1 MDQIDDIA
9 RGAGVSPALQDVPAA
24 YRDQL
29 GDVVVSSE
37 QIQAKIAELGE
48 QITKDYADKELTLI
62 GVLKGASLFLADL
75 ARRIQLPLRFDFMAV
90 SSYGSATKTS
100 GIVRIL
106 KDLDHEIE
114 GQHVIV
120 VEDIIDSGLT
130 LNYLLRY
137 LRARGPASL
146 EVCSLFSK
154 EGRQR
159 VHIPVAYEGFQ
170 IGPEFVVGYGLDYQ
184 EWFRNLGF
192 LAVLN
197 EHPETRAARNR

>member
-1 MDQIDDIA
+1 VEPNVD
-9 RGAGVSPALQDVPAA
+9 AGLVIPAE
-24 YRDQL
+24 YRAQL
-29 GDVVVSSE
+29 DEVIVSSE
-37 QIQAKIAELGE
+37 AIQAKIAELGAA
-48 QITKDYADKELTLI
+48 ITRDYEGKQPILI
-62 GVLKGASLFLADL
+62 GVLKGASVFLADL
-75 ARRIQLPLRFDFMAV
+75 ARQIPLALRFDFMAV

-114 GQHVIV
+114 GQDVIV

-137 LRARGPASL
+137 LRARQPTSL
-146 EVCSLFSK
+146 EVCALFSK

-159 VHIPVAYEGFQ
+159 VPIPVRYEGFR

-184 EWFRNLGF
+184 ERFRNLPF
-192 LAVLN
+192 LAVLTD
-197 EHPETRAARNR
+197 HPETRNARR

>member
-1 MDQIDDIA
+1 VDPQ
-9 RGAGVSPALQDVPAA
+9 VENLEDVPAA
-24 YRDQL
+24 YRDKL
-29 GDVVVSSE
+29 GDVVVSSAD
-37 QIQAKIAELGE
+37 IQAKIAELGE
-48 QITKDYADKELTLI
+48 LITTDYAGQEVTLI

-75 ARRIQLPLRFDFMAV
+75 ARRVQLPLRFDFMAV

-114 GQHVIV
+114 GENVIV

-137 LRARGPASL
+137 LRARRPASL
-146 EVCSLFSK
+146 EVCALFSK

-159 VHIPVAYEGFQ
+159 VPIPVKYEGFR
-170 IGPEFVVGYGLDYQ
+170 IGGEFVVGYGLDFQ
-184 EWFRNLGF
+184 EKFRNLGF

-197 EHPETRAARNR
+197 DHPETAAARKNR

>member
-1 MDQIDDIA
+1 MDGQRTDLELPD
-9 RGAGVSPALQDVPAA
+9 A
-24 YRDQL
+24 YRGQL
-29 GDVVVSSE
+29 GDVVVSGE
-37 QIQAKIAELGE
+37 EIKAKVAELGA
-48 QITKDYADKELTLI
+48 QITADYEGKEVTLI

-75 ARRIQLPLRFDFMAV
+75 ARKIQLPLRFDFMAV

-114 GQHVIV
+114 GEHVIV

-137 LRARGPASL
+137 LRARRPASL

-159 VHIPVAYEGFQ
+159 VPIPVRYEGFT
-170 IGPEFVVGYGLDYQ
+170 IGPEFVVGYGLDFQ
-184 EWFRNLGF
+184 ERFRNLDF

-197 EHPETRAARNR
+197 EHPETKAARAKKG

>member
-1 MDQIDDIA
+1 MDPREPLSDI
-9 RGAGVSPALQDVPAA
+9 VDVPQP
-24 YRDQL
+24 YRDEL
-29 GDVVVSSE
+29 GDLVVSAE
-37 QIQAKIAELGE
+37 AIQARIAELGAE
-48 QITKDYADKELTLI
+48 ITRDYADRAPILV
-62 GVLKGASLFLADL
+62 GVLKGAFLFMADL
-75 ARRIQLPLRFDFMAV
+75 ARQIHLPLRFDFMAV

-100 GIVRIL
+100 GVVRIL

-137 LRARGPASL
+137 LRARRPASL
-146 EVCSLFSK
+146 EVCALFSK

-159 VHIPVAYEGFQ
+159 VPIPIRYEGFT

-184 EWFRNLGF
+184 ERFRNLGF
-192 LAVLN
+192 LAVLRG
-197 EHPETRAARNR
+197 HPETRSARQPPTR

>member
-1 MDQIDDIA
+1 MDGIEDLVQAPD
-9 RGAGVSPALQDVPAA
+9 A
-24 YRDQL
+24 YRSQL
-29 GDVVVSSE
+29 GDIVVTADAIRSKVD
-37 QIQAKIAELGE
+37 ELGA
-48 QITKDYADKELTLI
+48 QITKDYEGREVTLI

-75 ARRIQLPLRFDFMAV
+75 ARKIQLPLRFDFMAV

-137 LRARGPASL
+137 LRARRPASL

-159 VHIPVAYEGFQ
+159 VPIPVRYEGFT
-170 IGPEFVVGYGLDYQ
+170 IGPEFVVGYGLDFQ
-184 EWFRNLGF
+184 ERFRNLGF

-197 EHPETRAARNR
+197 DHPETKAARRNTP

>member
-1 MDQIDDIA
+1 VDPGNRLD
-9 RGAGVSPALQDVPAA
+9 SLLDVPAP
-24 YRDQL
+24 YR
-29 GDVVVSSE
+29 SE
-37 QIQAKIAELGE
+37 LAEVIVTAEDIQSKIAELGAS
-48 QITKDYADKELTLI
+48 ITRDYDGLEPILV

-75 ARRIQLPLRFDFMAV
+75 ARHIRLPLRFDFMAI

-114 GQHVIV
+114 GHHVIV

-137 LRARGPASL
+137 LRARRPASI
-146 EVCSLFSK
+146 EVCALFSK

-159 VHIPVAYEGFQ
+159 VPIPVRYEGFR
-170 IGPEFVVGYGLDYQ
+170 IGSEFVVGYGLDYQ
-184 EWFRNLGF
+184 ERFRNLGF
-192 LAVLN
+192 LAVLR
-197 EHPETRAARNR
+197 EHPETRAARRPPP

>member
-1 MDQIDDIA
+1 VDQLDDIA
-9 RGAGVSPALQDVPAA
+9 GAGGVSRALQDVPEA
-24 YRDQL
+24 YRQQL
-29 GDVVVSSE
+29 GEVVVSSE
-37 QIQAKIAELGE
+37 AIQAKIAELGDL
-48 QITKDYADKELTLI
+48 ITAEYAGKELTLI

-114 GQHVIV
+114 GEHVIV

-130 LNYLLRY
+130 LNYLLKY
-137 LRARGPASL
+137 LRARRPASI

-159 VHIPVAYEGFQ
+159 VQIPVKYEGFQ
-170 IGPEFVVGYGLDYQ
+170 IGPEFVVGYGLDFQ
-184 EWFRNLGF
+184 ERFRNLGF

-197 EHPETRAARNR
+197 DHPETKAARNR

>member
-1 MDQIDDIA
+1 MEQRVGQA
-9 RGAGVSPALQDVPAA
+9 VDVPAP
-24 YRDQL
+24 YR
-29 GDVVVSSE
+29 
-37 QIQAKIAELGE
+37 AELGE
-48 QITKDYADKELTLI
+48 VVVSADEIQRKVAELGAAITADYQGRELTLV

-75 ARRIQLPLRFDFMAV
+75 ARQIRLPLRFDFMAV

-114 GQHVIV
+114 GQDVIV

-137 LRARGPASL
+137 LRARRPASL
-146 EVCSLFSK
+146 EVCTLFSK

-159 VHIPVAYEGFQ
+159 VAIPVRYEGFR
-170 IGPEFVVGYGLDYQ
+170 IGGEFVVGYGLDFR
-184 EWFRNLGF
+184 ERFRNLSF

-197 EHPETRAARNR
+197 EHPETKAARRAAGSPPG

>member
-1 MDQIDDIA
+1 M
-9 RGAGVSPALQDVPAA
+9 PAP
-24 YRDQL
+24 YRSEL
-29 GDVVVSSE
+29 GDIVVGTSD
-37 QIQAKIAELGE
+37 IQDKVAELGE
-48 QITKDYADKELTLI
+48 SITRDYEGMEPILVGI
-62 GVLKGASLFLADL
+62 LKGASLFLADL
-75 ARRIQLPLRFDFMAV
+75 ARHIRLGLRFDFMAV

-137 LRARGPASL
+137 LRARRPASL
-146 EVCSLFSK
+146 EVCALFSK

-159 VHIPVAYEGFQ
+159 VPIPIRYEGFR
-170 IGPEFVVGYGLDYQ
+170 IGPEFVVGYGLDFQ
-184 EWFRNLGF
+184 ERFRNLGF
-192 LAVLN
+192 LAVLID
-197 EHPETRAARNR
+197 HPETRAAQKP

>member
-1 MDQIDDIA
+1 MGHPIDDF
-9 RGAGVSPALQDVPAA
+9 VPPG
-24 YRDQL
+24 YRDAL
-29 GDVVVSSE
+29 GEIVVSTE
-37 QIQAKIAELGE
+37 AIRDKVAELGE
-48 QITKDYADKELTLI
+48 AITADYAGREVTLVA
-62 GVLKGASLFLADL
+62 VLKGASLFLADL
-75 ARRIQLPLRFDFMAV
+75 ARQIHLPLRFDFMAV

-106 KDLDHEIE
+106 KDLDHEVE
-114 GQHVIV
+114 GENVIV

-137 LRARGPASL
+137 LRARRPASI

-159 VHIPVAYEGFQ
+159 VPIPVRYEGFR
-170 IGPEFVVGYGLDYQ
+170 IGPEFVVGYGLDFQ
-184 EWFRNLGF
+184 ERFRNLSF

-197 EHPETRAARNR
+197 EHPETKAARLTRDGRTAGSPPG

>member
-1 MDQIDDIA
+1 MEPNLEASLEI
-9 RGAGVSPALQDVPAA
+9 PAE

-29 GDVVVSSE
+29 DEVVVSSAD
-37 QIQAKIAELGE
+37 IQSKIEELGAA
-48 QITKDYADKELTLI
+48 ITRDYEGKQPILI
-62 GVLKGASLFLADL
+62 GVLKGASVFLADL
-75 ARRIQLPLRFDFMAV
+75 ARQIHLALRFDFMAV

-114 GQHVIV
+114 GQDVIV

-137 LRARGPASL
+137 LSARRPRSV
-146 EVCSLFSK
+146 EVCALFYK

-159 VHIPVAYEGFQ
+159 VPIPVKYQGFR

-184 EWFRNLGF
+184 ERFRNLPF
-192 LAVLN
+192 LAVLAD
-197 EHPETRAARNR
+197 HPETRNARR

>member
-1 MDQIDDIA
+1 VELDDLV
-9 RGAGVSPALQDVPAA
+9 GVPDD
-24 YRDQL
+24 YRSQL
-29 GDVVVSSE
+29 GDVVVTSE
-37 QIQAKIAELGE
+37 EIRNKVAELGAA
-48 QITKDYADKELTLI
+48 ITRDYDRREPLLV

-75 ARRIQLPLRFDFMAV
+75 ARVIQRPLRFDFMAI

-114 GQHVIV
+114 GEDVIV

-137 LRARGPASL
+137 LRARRPASL
-146 EVCSLFSK
+146 EVCALFSK

-159 VHIPVAYEGFQ
+159 VPIPVRYEGFK
-170 IGPEFVVGYGLDYQ
+170 IGPEFVVGYGLDFQ
-184 EWFRNLGF
+184 ERFRNLGF
-192 LAVLN
+192 LAVLVD
-197 EHPETRAARNR
+197 HPETRASRRGS